1 MLQKII
7 ILITSAFLLT
17 GCADGFKGYFKK
29 SANNKWIDS
38 KGFQGGKRKPLYNKK
53 YISLAKKNVLDEN
66 YDEIDDELDFDDYYE
81 TRSPSKSN
89 REMYQNML
97 KADAKRRQRQNVER
111 GARVQGDYEDEDY
124 PSLNK
129 ANDRITK
136 VRYEDNSQ
144 LQKELTEIKEML
156 SEAKT
161 DLTKY
166 KCPIE
171 GDKVPPSSRTQSP
184 VKSSG
189 GKSKAS
195 NNKSS
200 TSSTIPQIGDPDYH
214 PI

>member
-1 MLQKII
+1 MFQKII
-7 ILITSAFLLT
+7 ILITSTFLLA

-66 YDEIDDELDFDDYYE
+66 YDEIDDEIDFDDYYE

-97 KADAKRRQRQNVER
+97 KADAKRRQRQNMER
-111 GARVQGDYEDEDY
+111 SSRLQDNYEDEDY

-129 ANDRITK
+129 ANERITK
-136 VRYEDNSQ
+136 TRQDDNSQ
-144 LQKELTEIKEML
+144 LQKELAEIKEML

-171 GDKVPPSSRTQSP
+171 RDKVSPSLRTQVP
-184 VKSSG
+184 AKNSG
-189 GKSKAS
+189 AKSKAS
-195 NNKSS
+195 NNKTS
-200 TSSTIPQIGDPDYH
+200 TNSTIPQVGDPDYH

>member
-1 MLQKII
+1 MFQKII
-7 ILITSAFLLT
+7 ILITSTFLLT

-66 YDEIDDELDFDDYYE
+66 YDEIDDEIDFDDYYE

-97 KADAKRRQRQNVER
+97 KADAKRRQRQNMER
-111 GARVQGDYEDEDY
+111 GARLQDNYEDEDY

-129 ANDRITK
+129 ANERITK
-136 VRYEDNSQ
+136 TRQDDNSQ
-144 LQKELTEIKEML
+144 LQKELAEIKEML
-156 SEAKT
+156 SETKT

-171 GDKVPPSSRTQSP
+171 GDRVSPSPRAQVPA
-184 VKSSG
+184 KNSG

-195 NNKSS
+195 NNKTS
-200 TSSTIPQIGDPDYH
+200 TNSTIPQVGDPDYH